1 MLAARFTHDI
11 TNDYDLGTPGLR
23 IGLRGMAKAGSLDD
37 SPVISQSAMSQFD
50 NVYAPVA
57 NLTTSNV
64 KVSADLQADIVAMF
78 NFQKRGFSWDLGYNF
93 WGRSAEHI
101 ECPRECNPCNG
112 DSIFNRANANRWA
125 LKGDARMF
133 GFVGED
139 EASDIRW
146 LADDAVALSAS
157 QSAATIHAGTNAGHV
172 DATLTSV
179 TMQNGGVDNALFA
192 MVGDESPVRVIH
204 TPLSEGGLNINS
216 NQIKTSIHTVFLS
229 PSDVSLQETKGI
241 SHKVFTHL
249 SYTWDRDNLVPFFGI
264 GGSAEFGHND
274 CCCDSNCTTGC
285 STSCTEDC
293 QSGCSSINCAL
304 SQWSVWAKGGFSFD

>member
-1 MLAARFTHDI
+1 MLAAKFTHENFQRNALIGI
-11 TNDYDLGTPGLR
+11 T
-23 IGLRGMAKAGSLDD
+23 KAVANSDGEI
-37 SPVISQSAMSQFD
+37 PVMSEFY
-50 NVYAPVA
+50 NIYAPVA
-57 NLTTSNV
+57 NLTTTNV
-64 KVSADLQADIVAMF
+64 KVSVDLQADIVAML

-93 WGRSAEHI
+93 WGRSSEHI
-101 ECPRECNPCNG
+101 ECPRECNPCNT
-112 DSIFNRANANRWA
+112 DSLFNAENANLWA

-133 GFVGED
+133 GFAGKAGLSLQENDYV
-139 EASDIRW
+139 
-146 LADDAVALSAS
+146 LLSAS
-157 QSAATIHAGTNAGHV
+157 QSQATIHAGTNAGHV

-179 TMQNGGVDNALFA
+179 TMQNGGVDNARFA
-192 MVGDESPVRVIH
+192 VVDTGTRVIH
-204 TPLSEGGLNINS
+204 TPTTEGGLNIAA

-241 SHKVFTHL
+241 SHKIFTHL
-249 SYTWDRDNLVPFFGI
+249 SYTWDRDNWVPFLGI
-264 GGSAEFGHND
+264 GGSAEFGHNN